1 MSNPTPEEVQKQ
13 IQELTELRASARRW
27 QIGTT
32 LLIVVIL
39 CLGVG
44 SIIKSVYNLTQS
56 GPVQDEFMTQLK
68 TGLNKQVVPE
78 LKLITER
85 TLKDVK
91 KDVEKELAK
100 VNKRSPELIQA
111 LNKEVGILQA
121 HLPQRG
127 EKILEATLGKELK
140 SREAKIKTMFPNVK
154 EEQVATLVNNLV
166 HESHASMESLS
177 TTLFGPHIKA
187 LSGITANIDVI
198 KKTEKLNPDDDIAT
212 WETALGVLDI
222 LRDDLKVD
230 DGKTPSAPVKTATS
244 AKTEVK

>member
-1 MSNPTPEEVQKQ
+1 MSQPTPEEVQKQ
-13 IQELTELRASARRW
+13 IQELSELRASAKRW

-44 SIIKSVYNLTQS
+44 SMLKSVYDLTQS
-56 GPVQDEFMTQLK
+56 GPVQDQFMTELK
-68 TGLNKQVVPE
+68 SGLNKQVVPE
-78 LKLITER
+78 IKTITER
-85 TLKDVK
+85 TLNDVK
-91 KDVEKELAK
+91 RDVEKELAK
-100 VNKRSPELIQA
+100 VNKRAPEVMQA
-111 LNKEVGILQA
+111 FNKEVQTLQA

-166 HESHASMESLS
+166 NESHASMENLS
-177 TTLFGPHIKA
+177 ATLFGPHIKA
-187 LSGITANIDVI
+187 LAGITANLDTI
-198 KKTEKLNPDDDIAT
+198 KRTEKLSPDEDIAT

-222 LRDDLKVD
+222 LRDDLKVED
-230 DGKTPSAPVKTATS
+230 AKAAAKTAP
-244 AKTEVK
+244 AKKEAK

>member
-1 MSNPTPEEVQKQ
+1 MSNPTPEEVKKQ

-44 SIIKSVYNLTQS
+44 SIIKSVYDLTQS
-56 GPVQDEFMTQLK
+56 GPVQDQFVSELK

-78 LKLITER
+78 LKLIAER
-85 TLKDVK
+85 TMKDVK
-91 KDVEKELAK
+91 RDVEKELVK

-111 LNKEVGILQA
+111 LNKEVGVLQA

-140 SREAKIKTMFPNVK
+140 AREAKIKTMFPNVK

-177 TTLFGPHIKA
+177 ATLFGPHIKA
-187 LSGITANIDVI
+187 LSGITANIDTI
-198 KKTEKLNPDDDIAT
+198 KRTEKLNPDEDIAT
-212 WETALGVLDI
+212 WETAIGVLDI
-222 LRDDLKVD
+222 LRDDIKVED
-230 DGKTPSAPVKTATS
+230 SKTPVAIKTVTS

>member
-1 MSNPTPEEVQKQ
+1 MSQPTPEEVQKQ
-13 IQELTELRASARRW
+13 IQELSELRASAKRW

-44 SIIKSVYNLTQS
+44 SMLKSVYDLTQS
-56 GPVQDEFMTQLK
+56 GPVQDQFMTELK
-68 TGLNKQVVPE
+68 SGLNKQVVPE
-78 LKLITER
+78 IKTITER
-85 TLKDVK
+85 TLNDVK
-91 KDVEKELAK
+91 RDVEKELAK
-100 VNKRSPELIQA
+100 VNKRAPEVMQA
-111 LNKEVGILQA
+111 FNKEVQTLQA

-166 HESHASMESLS
+166 NESHASMENLS
-177 TTLFGPHIKA
+177 ATLFGPHIKA
-187 LSGITANIDVI
+187 LSGITANLDTI
-198 KKTEKLNPDDDIAT
+198 KRTEKLSPDEDIAT

-230 DGKTPSAPVKTATS
+230 DAKAAAKTAP
-244 AKTEVK
+244 AKKEAK

>member
-1 MSNPTPEEVQKQ
+1 MSQPTPEEVQKQ
-13 IQELTELRASARRW
+13 IQELSELRASAKRW

-44 SIIKSVYNLTQS
+44 SMLKSVYDLTQS
-56 GPVQDEFMTQLK
+56 GPVQDQFMTELK
-68 TGLNKQVVPE
+68 SGLNKQVVPE
-78 LKLITER
+78 IKTITER
-85 TLKDVK
+85 TLNDVK
-91 KDVEKELAK
+91 RDVEKELAK
-100 VNKRSPELIQA
+100 VNKRAPEVMQA
-111 LNKEVGILQA
+111 FNKEVQTLQA

-166 HESHASMESLS
+166 NESHASMENLS
-177 TTLFGPHIKA
+177 ATLFGPHIKA
-187 LSGITANIDVI
+187 LSGITANLDTI
-198 KKTEKLNPDDDIAT
+198 KRTEKLSPDEDIAT

-222 LRDDLKVD
+222 LRDDLKVED
-230 DGKTPSAPVKTATS
+230 AKAAAKTAP
-244 AKTEVK
+244 AKKEAK